1 MKKIVKFAMAVCSVA
16 LLGNADLLTNSIAVA
31 NHSFESDPVME
42 PKVGLPD
49 GWSILAT
56 DAPNGAKG
64 LIPTNDN
71 QHSVSGAIDGNQY
84 AFLCGRKNTGS
95 TDTSPNYLYQQVI
108 GGTGA
113 AVVLKEGDQLILT
126 VALAISRF
134 DLQNFSVG
142 LYSDSGLTDALM
154 VLDQTDIALT
164 TTFTDYELTWTV
176 TAAYAGTPVY
186 VGFSADDIAMTA
198 STPRLGIDNVRLG
211 HVIPEP
217 ATIGIISF
225 GALVAYA
232 VRRLRRD

>member
-1 MKKIVKFAMAVCSVA
+1 MNFIVKYGRVILMLPVLIFS
-16 LLGNADLLTNSIAVA
+16 DPIPII
-31 NHSFESDPVME
+31 NHSFESDPV
-42 PKVGLPD
+42 VAATVTLPD

-186 VGFSADDIAMTA
+186 VGFSADDIATTA
-198 STPRLGIDNVRLG
+198 STPRLGIDNVRLTLG
-211 HVIPEP
+211 KSN
-217 ATIGIISF
+217 GISLYLIH
-225 GALVAYA
+225 
-232 VRRLRRD
+232 